1 MCIKV
6 RSDMLVVEKGGN
18 GNMKFIY
25 SIVSIIVIIFIALF
39 GWKLYAESHTDNPTS
54 RNLANLNPLIQS
66 ETYYVK
72 IGDPIKVKKLDDDI
86 TEYTYKS
93 KAYNKNG
100 KYKHINYTATKK
112 LKKDHYLAL
121 NYKVGE
127 VKSYKEVA
135 KSQIP
140 KKANKIIE

>member
-1 MCIKV
+1 
-6 RSDMLVVEKGGN
+6 
-18 GNMKFIY
+18 MKLIY

-39 GWKLYAESHTDNPTS
+39 GWKLYAESHTDNSTA

-72 IGDPIKVKKLDDDI
+72 TDNPIKVEKLDDEI
-86 TEYTYKS
+86 TQYTYKS
-93 KAYNKNG
+93 KAYNKDG
-100 KYKHINYTATKK
+100 KHKQIKYTATKK

-121 NYKVGE
+121 KYKVGE
-127 VKSYKEVA
+127 VKSYKEVS

-140 KKANKIIE
+140 KKANKIVE